1 MRAAP
6 IGRASESGSSR
17 KKSKELPTRARILYE
32 ASNLF
37 ARQGYHGTTT
47 REIAAAVGI
56 RQPSLF
62 YHFPSKPAIVQALLD
77 SDLETAVQFVEMV
90 AGSGAPAPVRLYRYL
105 RRDVAHLT
113 ASPYNLTG
121 VYTEEVMGDPEFEP
135 WARKRALLHGAVERI
150 VRDGIRGGAFVAV
163 PTELVRESI
172 AGILVRTLTVYSGG
186 RRRVPHD
193 LGDEIASFV
202 LRALL
207 ADPTTLDDVRGD
219 AIAQPR

>member
-1 MRAAP
+1 MRAVAS
-6 IGRASESGSSR
+6 GRASERTSSRSGSQG
-17 KKSKELPTRARILYE
+17 LPTRERILYE

-77 SDLETAVQFVEMV
+77 SDLGTAVQFVEV
-90 AGSGAPAPVRLYRYL
+90 PAGAGAAAPARLYRYL

-113 ASPYNLTG
+113 SSPYNLTG
-121 VYTEEVMGDPEFEP
+121 VYAEEVMGDPEFEP
-135 WARKRALLHGAVERI
+135 WARKRAVLHGAVERI
-150 VRDGIRGGAFVAV
+150 VRDGIREGAFVAV
-163 PTELVRESI
+163 PSELVRESI
-172 AGILVRTLTVYSGG
+172 AGILVRTLTIYSGG
-186 RRRVPHD
+186 RRRVPD
-193 LGDEIASFV
+193 NLGDEIASFV

-207 ADPTTLDDVRGD
+207 VDPRTLDDIRGD
-219 AIAQPR
+219 AIEDPS